1 MKTTI
6 DIPEPLYRRVKMQ
19 AVQRGVSL
27 RELVLGALER
37 HLLPVPLRPE
47 GTRHFEIDP
56 LGVPRLRRPAA
67 DATVVTEE
75 FLGQL
80 REQEGV

>member
-19 AVQRGVSL
+19 AVHRGISL
-27 RELVLGALER
+27 RKLVLGALENN
-37 HLLPVPLRPE
+37 LRPTPSRPV
-47 GTRHFEIDP
+47 GVSHFEIDP
-56 LGVPRLRRPAA
+56 LGVPCLRRPAA

-75 FLGQL
+75 FLVQL